1 MVSKEWRMKSMPY
14 YFMSDGGVHGH
25 QRCHTVA
32 PAHAHNNLLR
42 WVGVAVFGLSHTL
55 LVTGRRMFVSV
66 LGSLLEISNALLFA
80 YPVWRGRA
88 ALDSRL
94 TNGC

>member
-1 MVSKEWRMKSMPY
+1 MKSMPY

-55 LVTGRRMFVSV
+55 LVTGRRMDGYHSWKLVV
-66 LGSLLEISNALLFA
+66 LDLEA
-80 YPVWRGRA
+80 
-88 ALDSRL
+88 SRD
-94 TNGC
+94 